1 MSSSPPPRGRAL
13 PVIAVLVVVASA
25 VVLWY
30 ITRQDGSGP
39 PKPEPAPSSP
49 SVKSPV
55 LPQPPPVVLH
65 ESAAELS
72 GLICK
77 PGQPAEERIQY
88 VEKAIY
94 MYRQVMGGI
103 PTGHNELVVNALLGE
118 NEKGAALLPKDCPA
132 IVKGELVDEW
142 GTPYWFH
149 SVTSKDMEVR
159 SAGPDRE
166 LFTDDDVV
174 PDVKE

>member
-1 MSSSPPPRGRAL
+1 M
-13 PVIAVLVVVASA
+13 PVIAVLVVAASA
-25 VVLWY
+25 VAIWY
-30 ITRQDGSGP
+30 ITRQDGAGP
-39 PKPEPAPSSP
+39 SQTEPVRSIPAVKAPT
-49 SVKSPV
+49 

-72 GLICK
+72 NLICQ

-88 VEKAIY
+88 VEKVIY
-94 MYRQVMGGI
+94 LYRQVMGGI
-103 PTGHNELVVNALLGE
+103 PTGHNELVVNALLGG

-166 LFTDDDVV
+166 LFTADDVV

>member
-1 MSSSPPPRGRAL
+1 ML
-13 PVIAVLVVVASA
+13 PVIAVLVVAASA
-25 VVLWY
+25 VAIWY
-30 ITRQDGSGP
+30 ITRQDGAGP
-39 PKPEPAPSSP
+39 ARPAPAPASP
-49 SVKSPV
+49 TAKAPA
-55 LPQPPPVVLH
+55 LPQRPPVVEH

-72 GLICK
+72 SLICQ

-88 VEKAIY
+88 VEKVIY
-94 MYRQVMGGI
+94 LYRQVMGGI

-118 NEKGAALLPKDCPA
+118 NEKGAALLPQDCPA